1 MAVRKDEKRG
11 TWFVALHYTNRDGK
25 TINSTKRGFKTKSE
39 AITWEREFLANEARS
54 TSMTFEQFVPNGQ
67 GFALHGALAR
77 CCALCQA
84 RNWLA
89 L

>member
-39 AITWEREFLANEARS
+39 AITWE
-54 TSMTFEQFVPNGQ
+54 
-67 GFALHGALAR
+67 
-77 CCALCQA
+77 
-84 RNWLA
+84 
-89 L
+89 